1 MIFKQ
6 LLFLIIRLGWLD
18 TFRYSRMLVTSL
30 RVAMFRPYLTLV
42 SNLKVSSSDYSR
54 LILVSRGW
62 HSEFLL
68 LHLSLIVAGAQDER
82 RVVIHFKD
90 LGCIQY
96 FFLLGHDKV
105 WSYAPRHLTIL
116 SFRMHGDAAR
126 IVWVLHGRFGS
137 YLLFPTAC
145 RTDVVSLPLMI
156 LLEQPVV

>member
-1 MIFKQ
+1 
-6 LLFLIIRLGWLD
+6 
-18 TFRYSRMLVTSL
+18 
-30 RVAMFRPYLTLV
+30 MFRPYLTLV

-54 LILVSRGW
+54 LILVCRGW

-90 LGCIQY
+90 LGCIKY

-126 IVWVLHGRFGS
+126 IV
-137 YLLFPTAC
+137 
-145 RTDVVSLPLMI
+145 
-156 LLEQPVV
+156 